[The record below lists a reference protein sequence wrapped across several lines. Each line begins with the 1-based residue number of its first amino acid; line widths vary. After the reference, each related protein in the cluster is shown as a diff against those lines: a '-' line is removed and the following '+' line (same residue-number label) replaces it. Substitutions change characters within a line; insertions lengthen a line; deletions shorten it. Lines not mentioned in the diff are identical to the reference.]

1 MSSVLAETFQ
11 DKNFFGFNV
20 LKKIS
25 QAIIFDCERRRG
37 GIKER
42 ERESIYCLSK
52 K

>member
-42 ERESIYCLSK
+42 ESIYCLSK